1 MYHITPYTYQKAK
14 RLGVTVKPSHLPQK
28 KLDVI
33 KNGKIV
39 ASVGAKGYSD
49 YPHFIQTE
57 GKAYADKRR
66 ELYHKRHTKN
76 GIGEF
81 YAKELLW

>member
-1 MYHITPYTYQKAK
+1 MNITPYTYEKAK

-49 YPHFIQTE
+49 YPHYLQTH
-57 GKAYADKRR
+57 GKAYAEKRR
-66 ELYHKRHTKN
+66 ELYHKRHH
-76 GIGEF
+76 GPGVGEY
-81 YAKELLW
+81 YAKHLLW